1 MRKIISLALLLFLFL
16 MYGCLL
22 PQTEVEEVTGV
33 ALISNEGVINS
44 PTINDQ
50 PMGYNIYQPGQALL
64 VSFAPSIDQYG
75 SITGVSNSK
84 YTVRNAE
91 FKMPSKNG
99 ELDTIF
105 WVAGLPRNQFKVCP
119 GWTGIINVNNG
130 FPYAPFIGW
139 LPYQFDCKM
148 DYGSQ
153 CPQGMPSQTAEL
165 YVEAE
170 ALWMEVQFVAGDMTE
185 KYPGG
190 YYRLDVPYSERS
202 DSNKIDVKLESPGE
216 YSVSYY
222 DRVGKLIKT
231 WTYTVPASWFWIDS
245 LFYIN
250 VGGNSQCG
258 NGC

>member
-1 MRKIISLALLLFLFL
+1 MKRIIALTLLLSLFL
-16 MYGCLL
+16 MYGCFL
-22 PQTEVEEVTGV
+22 PTEVDDVTGV
-33 ALISNEGVINS
+33 VLISNEGEINS

-50 PMGYNIYQPGQALL
+50 PMGYSTYQPGQALL
-64 VSFAPSIDQYG
+64 VSFVPSVDQYG
-75 SITGVSNSK
+75 DTTGVSNSK
-84 YTVRNAE
+84 YTVKNAE

-105 WVAGLPRNQFKVCP
+105 WVAGLPRNKFKVVP
-119 GWTGIINVNNG
+119 GWTGKINTQNG
-130 FPYAPFIGW
+130 FPFAPFIGW

-153 CPQGMPSQTAEL
+153 LPGGMPSQTAEL

-170 ALWMEVQFVAGDMTE
+170 ALWMEVQFVAEDMSE
-185 KYPGG
+185 KHPGG
-190 YYRLDVPYSERS
+190 YYRLDVAYSERS
-202 DSNKIDVKLESPGE
+202 DINKIDVKLETPGE

-222 DRVGKLIKT
+222 DRSDNLVKT
-231 WTYTVPASWFWIDS
+231 WNYVVPASWFWIDN

-258 NGC
+258 NDC